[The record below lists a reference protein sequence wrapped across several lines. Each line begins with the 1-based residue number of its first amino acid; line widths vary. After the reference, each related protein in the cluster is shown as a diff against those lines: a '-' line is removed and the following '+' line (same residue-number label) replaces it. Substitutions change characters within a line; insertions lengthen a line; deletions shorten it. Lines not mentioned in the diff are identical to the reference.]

1 MLPSLLFQVVPLER
15 QDGSPGRGRK
25 ILGGGAENYFPIAAC
40 SRDSVLFKFHP
51 LELPKPSST
60 DRSSSVGN
68 AWWAGRQVGCFLFF
82 PLLNTLGSTGEGRD
96 GSSWMTFMN
105 KITSLLQKPRPGS
118 ILRDRSHRWPS
129 LWQSLDALELSLS
142 WQWLHIPL
150 GPPVL
155 LFLPSYQYWD
165 YPVRVY

>member
-15 QDGSPGRGRK
+15 QDGSLGRGRK

-51 LELPKPSST
+51 LELPKPSSA

-150 GPPVL
+150 GPPML